1 MNAKKESPATAGMP
15 KTEET
20 PTMVHQEQKG
30 CQQQLKTIDPATAGR
45 QATAGT
51 PGTEEHRKQQDRQQ
65 KQTHQEHN
73 GQLQQQERL
82 QQQKRQN

>member
-1 MNAKKESPATAGMP
+1 MCSTVLECSCCRIHRYVAAP
-15 KTEET
+15 
-20 PTMVHQEQKG
+20 

-51 PGTEEHRKQQDRQQ
+51 EEHRKQQDRQQ
-65 KQTHQEHN
+65 KLTHQEHN